1 MDKKKKRLSLKKLK
15 SKKGIKP
22 FNASKKLKDKKHVR
36 AVLFDCLLHGDT
48 EIFKEVLRTHLELV
62 NKDKFMKK
70 IGMSKT
76 TFYRTLSKN
85 SNPTL
90 KNVSKIMKSI

>member
-1 MDKKKKRLSLKKLK
+1 MDKKKQRLSLKKLK
-15 SKKGIKP
+15 SKKDIEP
-22 FNASKKLKDKKHVR
+22 FHASKKLKDKKHVK
-36 AVLFDCLLHGDT
+36 AVLFDCLSNGDT

-62 NKDKFMKK
+62 NKDKFIKK
-70 IGMSKT
+70 IKMSKT

-90 KNVSKIMKSI
+90 KNVSKIMKAI